1 MIDLALIAVCAPNVA
16 PATIQAIIKV
26 ESGGNPLAVNVNKR
40 GGVSYPIPKI
50 IKSTG
55 EAVRAAYAAIEAGH
69 TVDMGYMQINSA
81 NLPRLG
87 YTVADAFNPCKNLAG
102 GAQIYTEAYATSLAK
117 HGNEQKAL
125 REALS
130 VYNTG
135 NTKGG
140 FKNGYVQRYMD
151 GKPGKPRINPYTAG
165 TSVFFINHKENDHE

>member
-69 TVDMGYMQINSA
+69 TVDMGYMQVNSA
-81 NLPRLG
+81 NLPKLG
-87 YTVADAFNPCKNLAG
+87 YTVEDMFDPCKNIAAG
-102 GAQIYTEAYATSLAK
+102 AKVLSLSYAQALSRYSS
-117 HGNEQKAL
+117 EQAAL
-125 REALS
+125 RAALS
-130 VYNTG
+130 AYNTG
-135 NTKGG
+135 SFNRG
-140 FKNGYVQRYMD
+140 FENGYVQKYV
-151 GKPGKPRINPYTAG
+151 PATAAPRSSLQEAL
-165 TSVFFINHKENDHE
+165 TSDIRLSW

>member
-1 MIDLALIAVCAPNVA
+1 MIELILACAPNVA
-16 PATIQAIIKV
+16 PETIKEIVRV
-26 ESGGNPLAVNVNKR
+26 ESKGNPIAVNVNKR
-40 GGVSYPIPKI
+40 QGASFQHKKI
-50 IKSTG
+50 KTKRDAIKV
-55 EAVRAAYAAIEAGH
+55 ARAAISAGH